1 MRHFKRTTL
10 SLAAV
15 QAMVW
20 AASPAMAQTAPAT
33 PATPAAATPA
43 AKDKSTQ
50 ALETV
55 VVSGRRAALATAQK
69 IKQNSDE
76 IVDSVVADEI
86 GKLPDRSVSEVLQ
99 RIVGATMSR
108 VAASN
113 DPVHFSVEGSGVN
126 IRGLTYVAAQ
136 LNGRETFSANQ
147 GRNLGFEDVPP
158 ELMAGVDVYKNPS
171 AEQIEGAIGGLVNL
185 RTALPFDFPGFK
197 GSISVDVSRN
207 SLAAKN
213 KPSVSG
219 LLTNTW
225 NTDLGKIGL
234 LVDVA
239 HSLSSNRTDGLVLD
253 PFYKQSA
260 TSTTWLSRGITWRQQ
275 FYDRVRDGLYA
286 AAQWKKDDL
295 ESSLTFFRSKYRF
308 DWNENNVSNQVDP
321 YNVRVSGASYDA
333 NGAMTKGVLT
343 GVNGNG
349 DVTGIEV
356 ENQTRY
362 SKRSSQTD
370 DLSWKMQGR
379 VNDQLT
385 WSSDLQYIRSK
396 TQNFD
401 STVGTGVQLPSQ
413 QVDFTG
419 SLPRVV
425 FDDAAKTALNDPSK
439 YYWAMMMDHL
449 DKGKGTQKAL
459 KLDGRWQFKDTEILE
474 DFRFGVRVAK
484 RDAETINSMN
494 GQGDSYNW
502 ATITHAWQLGWN
514 IGELAYIN
522 QSKIPTYKNTFNNF
536 MGGGKADL
544 PALYFPAAS
553 VAFGWPDS
561 YNQLHQLYLD
571 KCTAFA
577 QTAGWDGAGCAQ
589 QANSYQ
595 GGGKWQV
602 ASFGT
607 DPKGTNSQGETTTA
621 GYGQLRFSLE
631 EKGLPVD
638 GNVGL
643 RVVHTKNEAK
653 GYTSLS
659 VATVP
664 TGAVLA
670 PGVTLPNF
678 SAATIAANTRE
689 QDINQSFT
697 DFLPSLNLRLKA
709 SQDLQFRFA
718 ISRGLSRPRLD
729 QMQAYLPM
737 KLTLDVDTPAQG
749 STAPPIVKAV
759 KLTGTAGG
767 NPELKP
773 IRSTQEDVTAEWYF
787 AKGSSLTMA
796 VFNKDL
802 KDIILN
808 QTFNRTIL
816 DSDGKPVNFVMNG
829 PVNGAKGYARGAEIA
844 YQQYFDWVPSW
855 LQGLGLQANYT
866 YVDSKVK
873 RYNAVYSAYCTP
885 GAGQENLN
893 LYINGCDTDG
903 RTFGDMPLDNLSRNT
918 YNIALLFDRGPLS
931 ARIAYNWRGRYLYGV
946 ALNSDN
952 TGPNQTNALDTNPAS
967 ATYNRHDIS
976 LPLGLPLWADAY
988 GQVDLGLHY
997 TVSDS
1002 FKLGLDVTNVTNKT
1016 YKQIMQQHIGLI
1028 GHNYFT
1034 SGRSFKL
1041 SAQYSF

>member
-15 QAMVW
+15 QALMVW
-20 AASPAMAQTAPAT
+20 AAPVWAQTAAPTA
-33 PATPAAATPA
+33 PEVKPQQL
-43 AKDKSTQ
+43 D
-50 ALETV
+50 TV
-55 VVSGRRAALATAQK
+55 VVSGRRAALANAQK
-69 IKQNSDE
+69 IKQDADE

-108 VAASN
+108 VTAST

-197 GSISVDVSRN
+197 GSISADVSRN
-207 SLAAKN
+207 TLAAKN

-225 NTDLGKIGL
+225 NLEGGGKFGL

-239 HSLSSNRTDGLVLD
+239 HSLSANRTDGLVLD

-260 TSTTWLSRGITWRQQ
+260 ASTTWLSRGITWRQQ
-275 FYDRVRDGLYA
+275 FYERVRDGLYA
-286 AAQWKKDDL
+286 AAQFKKGDF

-321 YNVRVSGASYDA
+321 YNVRVLDGAYDS
-333 NGAMTKGVLT
+333 NGVMTKGTLT
-343 GVNGNG
+343 GVNGSG

-370 DLSWKMQGR
+370 ELSWKLQGR

-401 STVGTGVQLPSQ
+401 STVGTGVQLPSE
-413 QVDFTG
+413 QVDYTG
-419 SLPRVV
+419 NMPHLV
-425 FDDAAKTALNDPSK
+425 FDSNAIATLNDPSK

-449 DKGKGTQKAL
+449 DKGKGTQKAIRA
-459 KLDGRWQFKDTEILE
+459 DGRWQFHGNSILE
-474 DFRFGVRVAK
+474 DFRFGVRIAK

-514 IGELAYIN
+514 IGELAYVN
-522 QSKIPTYKNTFNNF
+522 QSNIPTYKNTFDNF
-536 MGGGKADL
+536 MGGGKVNL
-544 PALYFPAAS
+544 PSLYFPAAS
-553 VAFGWPDS
+553 VAFGWPNS

-571 KCTAFA
+571 KCTAYA
-577 QTAGWDGAGCAQ
+577 ATAGWDGAGCAQ
-589 QANSYQ
+589 QAGSYQ
-595 GGGKWQV
+595 GGGLWQV

-607 DPKGTNSQGETTTA
+607 DPKGTNSQAETTA
-621 GYGQLRFSLE
+621 AAYGQLRFSFD
-631 EKGLPVD
+631 EKGLPLD
-638 GNVGL
+638 GNIGL
-643 RVVHTKNEAK
+643 RVVRTKNEAQ

-659 VATVP
+659 VASAP
-664 TGAVLA
+664 AGSVLA
-670 PGVTLPNF
+670 SGVVMPNF
-678 SAATIAANTRE
+678 TAATIAANTAK

-697 DFLPSLNLRLKA
+697 DFLPSLNLRYRA
-709 SQDLQFRFA
+709 ARDLQFRFA
-718 ISRGLSRPRLD
+718 ISRALSRPQLG

-737 KLTLDVDTPAQG
+737 KLTLDIDQPAAG
-749 STAPPIVKAV
+749 STDPAVVKAV
-759 KLTGTAGG
+759 KLTGNAGG
-767 NPELKP
+767 NPELMP
-773 IRSTQEDVTAEWYF
+773 IKSTQEDLTAEWYF
-787 AKGSSLTMA
+787 AKSSSFTVAL
-796 VFNKDL
+796 FNKDL

-808 QTFNRTIL
+808 QTFKRTIM
-816 DSDGKPVNFVMNG
+816 DSDGKPVSFVMNG
-829 PVNGAKGYARGAEIA
+829 PVNGAKGYARGAEFA

-885 GAGQENLN
+885 GAGQDNLN
-893 LYINGCDTDG
+893 LFINGCDTDG

-918 YNIALLFDRGPLS
+918 YNIALLFDRGPIS
-931 ARIAYNWRGRYLYGV
+931 ARLAYNWRGRYLYGV

-967 ATYNRHDIS
+967 ATYDRHDIS

-988 GQVDLGLHY
+988 GQLDVGLHY
-997 TVSDS
+997 KVTDS
-1002 FKLGLDVTNVTNKT
+1002 LSLGLDATNLTNKT
-1016 YKQIMQQHIGLI
+1016 YKQIMQQHIGMI

-1034 SGRSFKL
+1034 SGRSYKL
-1041 SAQYSF
+1041 SMQYSF

>member
-1 MRHFKRTTL
+1 MRQAFKRTTL
-10 SLAAV
+10 SLAAL
-15 QAMVW
+15 QTMVW
-20 AASPAMAQTAPAT
+20 AAQAMAQTAPAA
-33 PATPAAATPA
+33 PPAAPATPA
-43 AKDKSTQ
+43 AKDAQ
-50 ALETV
+50 QLETV
-55 VVSGRRAALATAQK
+55 IVSGRRAALVTAQK
-69 IKQNSDE
+69 IKQDSDE

-108 VAASN
+108 VSAST

-197 GSISVDVSRN
+197 ASLSVDVSRN

-225 NTDLGKIGL
+225 NTDIGKVGL

-239 HSLSSNRTDGLVLD
+239 HSLSANRTDGLVLD
-253 PFYKQSA
+253 PFYKQDAAS
-260 TSTTWLSRGITWRQQ
+260 STWISRGITWRQQ
-275 FYDRVRDGLYA
+275 FYERVRDGLYA

-321 YNVRVSGASYDA
+321 YNVRVLNGTYDS
-333 NGAMTKGVLT
+333 NGVMTKGTLT
-343 GVNGNG
+343 GVNGSG

-370 DLSWKMQGR
+370 DLAWKIQGR

-401 STVGTGVQLPSQ
+401 STVGTGVQLPSE
-413 QVDFTG
+413 QVDYTG
-419 SLPRVV
+419 SMPHLV
-425 FDDAAKTALNDPSK
+425 FDSAAMGILNDRSK

-449 DKGKGTQKAL
+449 DKGKGTQKAWRA
-459 KLDGRWQFKDTEILE
+459 DGRWTFRGNPILE
-474 DFRFGVRVAK
+474 DFRFGVRIAK

-522 QSKIPTYKNTFNNF
+522 QSNIPTYKNSFNNF
-536 MGGGKADL
+536 MGGGKVAL
-544 PALYFPAAS
+544 PSLYFPAAS

-561 YNQLHQLYLD
+561 YKQLHQLYLD

-577 QTAGWDGAGCAQ
+577 ATAGWDGAGCSQ
-589 QANSYQ
+589 QAGSYQ
-595 GGGKWQV
+595 GGGLWQV

-607 DPKGTNSQGETTTA
+607 DPKGTNSQAETTA
-621 GYGQLRFSLE
+621 AAYGQLRFSFD
-631 EKGLPVD
+631 EKGLPLD
-638 GNVGL
+638 GNIGL
-643 RVVHTKNEAK
+643 RAVHTKNEAQ

-659 VATVP
+659 VQPAP
-664 TGAVLA
+664 AGAVLA
-670 PGVTLPNF
+670 SGVVLPNF
-678 SAATIAANTRE
+678 SAATIAANTTK
-689 QDINQSFT
+689 QDIRQSFT
-697 DFLPSLNLRLKA
+697 DFLPSLNLRFRA
-709 SQDLQFRFA
+709 SPDLQFRFA
-718 ISRGLSRPRLD
+718 VSRALSRPQLG

-737 KLTLDVDTPAQG
+737 KLTLDVDQPDEG
-749 STAPPIVKAV
+749 STAPPIVKTV

-773 IRSTQEDVTAEWYF
+773 IRSTQEDLTAEWYF

-796 VFNKDL
+796 VFNKNL

-808 QTFNRTIL
+808 QTFKRTIS
-816 DSDGKPVNFVMNG
+816 DSDGKPVSFVMNG

-885 GAGQENLN
+885 GAGQDNLN

-988 GQVDLGLHY
+988 GQVDVGLHY
-997 TVSDS
+997 KFSDN
-1002 FKLGLDVTNVTNKT
+1002 FTMGLDATNLTNKT
-1016 YKQIMQQHIGLI
+1016 YKQMMQQHIGMI

-1041 SAQYSF
+1041 SAQYTF

>member
-10 SLAAV
+10 SLAAL
-15 QAMVW
+15 QAVMVW
-20 AASPAMAQTAPAT
+20 SAPAMAQQVPATAASAPA
-33 PATPAAATPA
+33 
-43 AKDKSTQ
+43 KSEQ
-50 ALETV
+50 LETV
-55 VVSGRRAALATAQK
+55 VVSGRRAALANAQK

-76 IVDSVVADEI
+76 IVDSVVAEEM

-108 VAASN
+108 VSASN

-197 GSISVDVSRN
+197 GTLSVDVSRN
-207 SLAAKN
+207 SLATKN

-225 NTDLGKIGL
+225 NTDIGKIGL
-234 LVDVA
+234 MVDVA
-239 HSLSSNRTDGLVLD
+239 HSLSANRTDGLVLD

-275 FYDRVRDGLYA
+275 FYERVRDGLYA
-286 AAQWKKDDL
+286 AAQWRKGEV
-295 ESSLTFFRSKYRF
+295 ESSLTFFRSKYKF

-321 YNVRVSGASYDA
+321 YNVRVL
-333 NGAMTKGVLT
+333 NGTFDSNGVMTKGTLT

-370 DLSWKMQGR
+370 ELAWKIQGR

-385 WSSDLQYIRSK
+385 WSSDLQYIKSK
-396 TQNFD
+396 TNNFD

-413 QVDFTG
+413 QVDYTG
-419 SLPRVV
+419 SMPHVV
-425 FDDAAKTALNDPSK
+425 FDSAAKATLNDPSK

-449 DKGKGTQKAL
+449 DKGKGTQKAW
-459 KLDGRWQFKDTEILE
+459 KADGRWTFRDNSILE

-502 ATITHAWQLGWN
+502 ATVTHAWQLGWN

-522 QSKIPTYKNTFNNF
+522 QSPNIPTYKNSFNNF
-536 MGGGKADL
+536 MGGSKVDL
-544 PALYFPAAS
+544 PSLYFPAAS

-561 YNQLHQLYLD
+561 YNQLHQLYLN
-571 KCTAFA
+571 KCADFA
-577 QTAGWDGAGCAQ
+577 KTAGWDGAGCAQ

-595 GGGKWQV
+595 GGGLWAP

-607 DPKGTNSQGETTTA
+607 DPKGTNSQAETTA
-621 GYGQLRFSLE
+621 AAYGQLRFSFD
-631 EKGLPVD
+631 EKGLPLD

-643 RVVHTKNEAK
+643 RVVRTKNEAQ

-659 VATVP
+659 AAPVP

-670 PGVTLPNF
+670 SGVVMPNIT
-678 SAATIAANTRE
+678 AATIAANTKQ

-697 DFLPSLNLRLKA
+697 DLLPSLNLRFKA
-709 SQDLQFRFA
+709 SPDLQFRFA
-718 ISRGLSRPRLD
+718 ISRALSRPQLG

-737 KLTLDVDTPAQG
+737 KLTLDIDQPPQG
-749 STAPPIVKAV
+749 STQPPVVKAV

-787 AKGSSLTMA
+787 GRSSSLTMA
-796 VFNKDL
+796 VFNKNL

-808 QTFNRTIL
+808 QTFKRTIL
-816 DSDGKPVNFVMNG
+816 DADGKPVSFVMNG

-885 GAGQENLN
+885 GNGQENLN

-976 LPLGLPLWADAY
+976 LPLGLPLWADSY
-988 GQVDLGLHY
+988 GQVDVGLHY
-997 TVSDS
+997 KVTDN
-1002 FKLGLDVTNVTNKT
+1002 FTMGLDATNLTNNT
-1016 YKQIMQQHIGLI
+1016 YKQIMQQHIGMI

-1034 SGRSFKL
+1034 SGRTYKI

>member
-1 MRHFKRTTL
+1 MRQFKRTTL

-15 QAMVW
+15 QALVW
-20 AASPAMAQTAPAT
+20 AATPALAQNAAAPAPAASPAT
-33 PATPAAATPA
+33 
-43 AKDKSTQ
+43 DKGPQ

-55 VVSGRRAALATAQK
+55 IVSGRRAALASAQK
-69 IKQNSDE
+69 LKQESDE
-76 IVDSVVADEI
+76 IVDSVVAEEI

-108 VAASN
+108 VSASN

-197 GSISVDVSRN
+197 GSLSVDVSRN

-225 NTDLGKIGL
+225 NTDIGKIGL

-239 HSLSSNRTDGLVLD
+239 HSLSANRTDGLVLD

-260 TSTTWLSRGITWRQQ
+260 TSSTWISRGITWRQQ
-275 FYDRVRDGLYA
+275 FYERVRDGLYA
-286 AAQWKKDDL
+286 AAQWRNGDV

-321 YNVRVSGASYDA
+321 YNVRVLNGTYDS
-333 NGAMTKGVLT
+333 NGVMTKGTLT
-343 GVNGNG
+343 GVNGSG

-370 DLSWKMQGR
+370 DLSWKIQGR

-385 WSSDLQYIRSK
+385 WTSDLQYIRSK

-401 STVGTGVQLPSQ
+401 STVGTGVQLPSE
-413 QVDFTG
+413 QVDYTG
-419 SLPRVV
+419 SMPRLV
-425 FDDAAKTALNDPSK
+425 FDSSAMGILNDPSK

-449 DKGKGTQKAL
+449 DKGKGTQKAW
-459 KLDGRWQFKDTEILE
+459 KVDGRWTFRDNPILE
-474 DFRFGVRVAK
+474 DFRFGVRIAK

-522 QSKIPTYKNTFNNF
+522 QSNIPTYKNSFNNF
-536 MGGGKADL
+536 MGGGKVNL
-544 PALYFPAAS
+544 PSLYFPAAS

-561 YNQLHQLYLD
+561 YNQLHQLYLN
-571 KCTAFA
+571 KCAAFA
-577 QTAGWDGAGCAQ
+577 ATAGWDGAGCAQ

-607 DPKGTNSQGETTTA
+607 DPKGTNSQTETTA
-621 GYGQLRFSLE
+621 AAYGQLRFSFE
-631 EKGLPVD
+631 EKGLPLD
-638 GNVGL
+638 GNIGL
-643 RVVHTKNEAK
+643 RAVHTKNEAQ

-659 VATVP
+659 VQAAP
-664 TGAVLA
+664 AGAVLA
-670 PGVTLPNF
+670 NGVVLPNF
-678 SAATIAANTRE
+678 TAAAIAANTTM
-689 QDINQSFT
+689 QDIRQSFT

-709 SQDLQFRFA
+709 APDLQFRFA
-718 ISRGLSRPRLD
+718 VSRALSRPQLG

-737 KLTLDVDTPAQG
+737 KLTLDVDQPEEG
-749 STAPPIVKAV
+749 STLPPVVKTV
-759 KLTGTAGG
+759 KLTGNAGG
-767 NPELKP
+767 NPTLKP
-773 IRSTQEDVTAEWYF
+773 IRSTQEDLTAEWYF
-787 AKGSSLTMA
+787 GKSSSLTMA
-796 VFNKDL
+796 VFNKNL

-808 QTFNRTIL
+808 QTFKRTIS
-816 DSDGKPVNFVMNG
+816 DSDGKPVSFVMNG
-829 PVNGAKGYARGAEIA
+829 PVNGAKGYARGAELA

-855 LQGLGLQANYT
+855 LQGLGVQANYT

-885 GAGQENLN
+885 GAGQDNLN
-893 LYINGCDTDG
+893 LFINGCDTDG
-903 RTFGDMPLDNLSRNT
+903 RSFGDMPLDNLSRNT

-967 ATYNRHDIS
+967 PTYNRHDIS

-988 GQVDLGLHY
+988 GQVDVGLHY
-997 TVSDS
+997 KFTDN
-1002 FKLGLDVTNVTNKT
+1002 FTMGLDATNLTNKT
-1016 YKQIMQQHIGLI
+1016 YKQIMQQHIGMI

-1041 SAQYSF
+1041 SAQYNF

>member
-1 MRHFKRTTL
+1 
-10 SLAAV
+10 
-15 QAMVW
+15 
-20 AASPAMAQTAPAT
+20 
-33 PATPAAATPA
+33 
-43 AKDKSTQ
+43 
-50 ALETV
+50 
-55 VVSGRRAALATAQK
+55 
-69 IKQNSDE
+69 
-76 IVDSVVADEI
+76 
-86 GKLPDRSVSEVLQ
+86 
-99 RIVGATMSR
+99 
-108 VAASN
+108 
-113 DPVHFSVEGSGVN
+113 
-126 IRGLTYVAAQ
+126 
-136 LNGRETFSANQ
+136 
-147 GRNLGFEDVPP
+147 
-158 ELMAGVDVYKNPS
+158 
-171 AEQIEGAIGGLVNL
+171 
-185 RTALPFDFPGFK
+185 
-197 GSISVDVSRN
+197 
-207 SLAAKN
+207 
-213 KPSVSG
+213 
-219 LLTNTW
+219 
-225 NTDLGKIGL
+225 
-234 LVDVA
+234 
-239 HSLSSNRTDGLVLD
+239 
-253 PFYKQSA
+253 
-260 TSTTWLSRGITWRQQ
+260 
-275 FYDRVRDGLYA
+275 
-286 AAQWKKDDL
+286 
-295 ESSLTFFRSKYRF
+295 
-308 DWNENNVSNQVDP
+308 
-321 YNVRVSGASYDA
+321 
-333 NGAMTKGVLT
+333 
-343 GVNGNG
+343 
-349 DVTGIEV
+349 
-356 ENQTRY
+356 
-362 SKRSSQTD
+362 
-370 DLSWKMQGR
+370 
-379 VNDQLT
+379 
-385 WSSDLQYIRSK
+385 
-396 TQNFD
+396 
-401 STVGTGVQLPSQ
+401 
-413 QVDFTG
+413 
-419 SLPRVV
+419 
-425 FDDAAKTALNDPSK
+425 
-439 YYWAMMMDHL
+439 
-449 DKGKGTQKAL
+449 
-459 KLDGRWQFKDTEILE
+459 
-474 DFRFGVRVAK
+474 
-484 RDAETINSMN
+484 
-494 GQGDSYNW
+494 
-502 ATITHAWQLGWN
+502 
-514 IGELAYIN
+514 
-522 QSKIPTYKNTFNNF
+522 
-536 MGGGKADL
+536 
-544 PALYFPAAS
+544 
-553 VAFGWPDS
+553 
-561 YNQLHQLYLD
+561 
-571 KCTAFA
+571 CTAFA